1 MTTTTFEGVH
11 VSKQAVTGVVP
22 PQLGEAVIR
31 VAWPGVTGSP
41 VPGLAILAKWLTRTI
56 ILAPIGWLLLLPL
69 FVKKILPFL
78 GKRYLLTNRRLMIVR
93 FGSKT
98 PYREVR
104 LEDVDKDGVRFPLG
118 SYDEFYRTGTLEIV
132 QNGQVV
138 MRLRGVP
145 EPEGFRVAVINA
157 CKAWAPQKH
166 VTPIE
171 QLVLANSK

>member
-1 MTTTTFEGVH
+1 
-11 VSKQAVTGVVP
+11 VP

-41 VPGLAILAKWLTRTI
+41 VPGMAILAKWLMKTI

-69 FVKKILPFL
+69 FIKKITPFL
-78 GKRYLLTNRRLMIVR
+78 GKRYVLTNRRLMIVR

-98 PYREVR
+98 PYREVT
-104 LEDVDKDGVRFPLG
+104 LEDIDKDGVRLPAG
-118 SYDEFYRTGTLEIV
+118 SYDEFFRTGTLEVI

-145 EPEGFRVAVINA
+145 EPEGFRIAALNA
-157 CKAWAPQKH
+157 CKAWASHKH

-171 QLVLANSK
+171 QLALASAK